1 MQEQET
7 IYSVL
12 NQFFSNELIE
22 RSNKVS
28 SKYFKKLY
36 GAMFIQEKSKK
47 YVYFSE
53 LYDRLKTANGIQN
66 PYIDYEIHGY
76 IFRSRKSEDI
86 IKSVVISFLLNRGQ
100 SIIPKDYFQND
111 MKTLLECDLRE
122 IVKLNFARF
131 PAYIGEA
138 LRSMIYMFAVEF
150 DDDMGRVS
158 KEDYI
163 EKRELYINLR
173 EYGEWQ
179 RVTGYYEK

>member
-1 MQEQET
+1 MQEQDK

-12 NQFFSNELIE
+12 NQFFSKELIE
-22 RSNKVS
+22 KSNKVS
-28 SKYFKKLY
+28 TKYFKKLY
-36 GAMFIQEKSKK
+36 RVMFVQEKSKK

-53 LYDRLKTANGIQN
+53 FYNRIKNANGVQN

-86 IKSVVISFLLNRGQ
+86 KSFIISFLLNRGL
-100 SIIPKDYFQND
+100 SIIPKEYFQND

-122 IVKLNFARF
+122 LEKLNFARF
-131 PAYIGEA
+131 PAYIEEA

-150 DDDMGRVS
+150 DDDMRCVP

-163 EKRELYINLR
+163 EKRNLYINLR
-173 EYGEWQ
+173 EYDEWH
-179 RVTGYYEK
+179 RIACSYKK

>member
-1 MQEQET
+1 MDQNL

-12 NQFFSNELIE
+12 NQIFSNELIE
-22 RSNKVS
+22 RANKVS

-36 GAMFIQEKSKK
+36 RAMFVQETSKK

-53 LYDRLKTANGIQN
+53 FYDRLKTANGIQN

-86 IKSVVISFLLNRGQ
+86 IKSIIISFLLNRGE
-100 SIIPKDYFQND
+100 SVIPKDYFQND
-111 MKTLLECDLRE
+111 MKTLLACDLRE
-122 IVKLNFARF
+122 IEKLNFARF

-150 DDDMGRVS
+150 DDDMGCVP
-158 KEDYI
+158 KDDYI
-163 EKRELYINLR
+163 EKRDLYINLK

-179 RVTGYYEK
+179 KLASSISG